1 MEKRQLL
8 DSNDVIS
15 VEGKDKILISH
26 KTFTLEEFLQTVF
39 DKWFCNDV
47 GKKWIFD
54 GTPCQIL
61 SPGKPW
67 RTGKVKITLEFI
79 ADEPESPLD
88 EIRREIAA
96 SNLSS

>member
-1 MEKRQLL
+1 MEQRQVLNL
-8 DSNDVIS
+8 DDVIS
-15 VEGKDKILISH
+15 VGENDTILINH
-26 KTFTLEEFLQTVF
+26 KTFTLKEILKVIFTQ
-39 DKWFCNDV
+39 WFCNDV
-47 GKKWIFD
+47 GKKWLFE